1 VRHPSTPV
9 ARCITCSTPGDCR
22 LSVRGSRF
30 QQGFRGHLIKSR
42 ARESSILYN
51 LIVDGVGGSASYELE
66 FPNGGLAWVIGNV
79 IGQSATSDN
88 PDLISYAAEGQ
99 RWPDNALYLAHNT
112 LIDDRPDGRFL
123 RVWTERMPAGTEVWA
138 INNLLVGRG
147 AFTPQAPGRHDGNQ
161 FADRAMLI
169 DNGWAG
175 AGLAEQLAAARP
187 GQARRVRSREQSL
200 VPTAEFRFP
209 VGTRQLAV
217 GKPLSPGALQ

>member
-1 VRHPSTPV
+1 MLGDDWPPECPRQPLPARFSRTSDQV
-9 ARCITCSTPGDCR
+9 AG
-22 LSVRGSRF
+22 
-30 QQGFRGHLIKSR
+30 
-42 ARESSILYN
+42 ARSAILYN

-79 IGQSATSDN
+79 IGQSPTSDN
-88 PDLISYAAEGQ
+88 PELISYAAEGQ

-123 RVWTERMPAGTEVWA
+123 HVWTERMPAGTEVWA

-147 AFTPQAPGRHDGNQ
+147 AFTPQAPGRHAGNQ
-161 FADRAMLI
+161 FADKAMLI
-169 DNGWAG
+169 DSG
-175 AGLAEQLAAARP
+175 
-187 GQARRVRSREQSL
+187 GQALSLPSNSPLRGQASPAGFVREQSL

-209 VGTRQLAV
+209 VGTHQLAV